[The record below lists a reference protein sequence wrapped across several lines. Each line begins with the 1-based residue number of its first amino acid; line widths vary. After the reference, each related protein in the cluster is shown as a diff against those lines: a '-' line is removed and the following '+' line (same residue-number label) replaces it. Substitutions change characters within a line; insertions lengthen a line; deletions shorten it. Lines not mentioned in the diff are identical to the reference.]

1 MPIATADE
9 AVGVATEYAAKRF
22 GFQDFRTLTTIFDGN
37 YFTVTL
43 WRRDEEGSRE
53 HGIEPQ
59 ENAGEESVAATQAS
73 GTNAKAP
80 RSGPSL
86 GKKFN
91 ELLSVDEQLKPHYR
105 EVHGLFFCDV
115 KVDKNGLV
123 VGFAR
128 TIRTADEAEEIAKE
142 YARDRYGLTHFI
154 PYTTTFDGNY
164 FLVYA
169 GGIAI
174 GKGVTETVRKIH
186 TSNFYDVKVDKTGL
200 VVGWTTEGKIAH
212 FTAKLQRIR

>member
-9 AVGVATEYAAKRF
+9 AVGVATEYAGKRF
-22 GFQDFRTLTTIFDGN
+22 GFQDFRILTTLFDGN

-43 WRRDEEGSRE
+43 WRRDEKDTRE
-53 HGIEPQ
+53 HEIEPQ
-59 ENAGEESVAATQAS
+59 EEAGEEESTAATQAG
-73 GTNAKAP
+73 GTDNAKAP
-80 RSGPSL
+80 GPSL

-91 ELLSVDEQLKPHYR
+91 QLLSVDEKSKPHYR

-123 VGFAR
+123 VGFAK

-142 YARDRYGLTHFI
+142 YARDRYGLTHFT
-154 PYTTTFDGNY
+154 PYTTTFDGTY
-164 FLVYA
+164 FIVYA

-174 GKGVTETVRKIH
+174 GKGMTETVRKIH
-186 TSNFYDVKVDKTGL
+186 TSNFYDVKMDKTGL